1 MYDKLDMHAFM
12 MVWHTELMIACTQ
25 VLKKQLPQSDA
36 NLTAES
42 KGIPLAYE
50 LARQLNVPY
59 VVARKS
65 IKLYMT
71 NPVSVKVKSITTE
84 KLQTLYLSQED
95 ADKLKGKKVII
106 ADDVISTGE
115 SILSLEKVSEDAHTP
130 IIAKS
135 AGLAEGTAAE
145 RTDITYHDKLLLVD

>member
-1 MYDKLDMHAFM
+1 LPAHKSLKRSF
-12 MVWHTELMIACTQ
+12 LIAI
-25 VLKKQLPQSDA
+25 LL
-36 NLTAES
+36 LTAES

-65 IKLYMT
+65 VKLYMT

-84 KLQTLYLSQED
+84 KIQTLYLSQED

-115 SILSLEKVSEDAHTP
+115 SLLSLEKLTEAAGGT

-135 AGLAEGTAAE
+135 AVLAEGTAAD
-145 RTDITYHDKLLLVD
+145 RTDIIYLEKLPVFFK